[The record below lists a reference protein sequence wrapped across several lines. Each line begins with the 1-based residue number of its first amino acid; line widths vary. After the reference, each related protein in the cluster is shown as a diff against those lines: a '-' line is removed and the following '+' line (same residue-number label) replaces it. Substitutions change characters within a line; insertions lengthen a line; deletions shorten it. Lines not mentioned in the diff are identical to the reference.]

1 MKTVFI
7 DTDILLD
14 FYFARKP
21 YGDYAEQILVL
32 CENKKLEAFIS
43 AQSIITCYYF
53 LRKEI
58 GKVKAVEHLQY
69 LLQIVEIIEI
79 NKQDILMAFNSNFTE
94 LEEALLHQ
102 AATKTEFTDAI
113 ITRNPKDFKNAV
125 VPVMS
130 AADFIKKHYA
140 APSGRIIIRPE

>member
-14 FYFARKP
+14 FYFGRKLF
-21 YGDYAEQILVL
+21 GDHAEQVLVL
-32 CENKKLEAFIS
+32 CETKKIIAYIS
-43 AQSIITCYYF
+43 VQSVYQCYYF

-58 GKVKAVEHLQY
+58 GKVKAAEHLQQ
-69 LLQIVEIIEI
+69 LLKIVEIAEI

-94 LEEALLHQ
+94 LEEALLHV
-102 AATKTEFTDAI
+102 AATKTDFTDAI
-113 ITRNPKDFKNAV
+113 ISRNAKDFKHAV

-130 AADFIKKHYA
+130 AGEFLKGY
-140 APSGRIIIRPE
+140 

>member
-14 FYFARKP
+14 FYFGRKP
-21 YGDYAEQILVL
+21 FGDYAEQVLVL
-32 CENKKLEAFIS
+32 CENKKLEAFVS
-43 AQSIITCYYF
+43 TQSIITCYYF

-58 GKVKAVEHLQY
+58 GKVKAVEHLQQ
-69 LLQIVEIIEI
+69 LLNIVEIIEI

-94 LEEALLHQ
+94 LEEALLHN

-125 VPVMS
+125 VPVVNAGEFM
-130 AADFIKKHYA
+130 KRYTLV
-140 APSGRIIIRPE
+140 

>member
-14 FYFARKP
+14 FYFGRKP
-21 YGDYAEQILVL
+21 FGDYAEQVLVL
-32 CENKKLEAFIS
+32 CETKKLEAFIS
-43 AQSIITCYYF
+43 LQSVITCYYF

-58 GKVKAVEHLQY
+58 GKVKAVEHLQQ
-69 LLQIVEIIEI
+69 LLHIVEITEI

-94 LEEALLHQ
+94 LEEALLHN

-125 VPVMS
+125 VPVMN
-130 AADFIKKHYA
+130 AGEFMRKYNNH
-140 APSGRIIIRPE
+140 